1 LSVEDGGSVWQIFYR
16 PEEGEVD
23 HVIFD
28 WRQFSH
34 FYGAPRANPRS
45 PKTIPIYAKASV
57 GHPLISEIR
66 RSMAHHRLQR
76 FYPEL
81 RIFLH
86 GQGRDPLRSRMK
98 ASPEGAFTRITN
110 SAMERML

>member
-1 LSVEDGGSVWQIFYR
+1 MGGSVWQIFYR
-16 PEEGEVD
+16 PEEGGID

-66 RSMAHHRLQR
+66 RSIFTYANAINNIFMAI
-76 FYPEL
+76 
-81 RIFLH
+81 IFVILAEH
-86 GQGRDPLRSRMK
+86 F
-98 ASPEGAFTRITN
+98 A
-110 SAMERML
+110 